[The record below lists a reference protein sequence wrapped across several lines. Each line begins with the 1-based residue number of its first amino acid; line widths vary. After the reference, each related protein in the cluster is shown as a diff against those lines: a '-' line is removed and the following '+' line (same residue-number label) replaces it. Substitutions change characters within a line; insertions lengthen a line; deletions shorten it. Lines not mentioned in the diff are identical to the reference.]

1 MADDR
6 PVLDPD
12 ELSPDDLDR
21 AKAVVPDGLSPW
33 QMLEEPEWA
42 VKLTVW
48 ALLSRD
54 NPELTWAEAMRTPF
68 SRFRR
73 AARPPRTPTSGE
85 PSASPKPSGSP
96 TSKRKATASTSAP
109 SSAPTST

>member
-1 MADDR
+1 MSDDR

-42 VKLTVW
+42 VKLTMW
-48 ALLSRD
+48 GLLSRD
-54 NPELTWAEAMRTPF
+54 NPDLTWAEAIKTPF

-73 AARPPRTPTSGE
+73 AARPPQTPTSGE
-85 PSASPKPSGSP
+85 PSASPKPSGGRSS
-96 TSKRKATASTSAP
+96 TSKRSGSGTAP
-109 SSAPTST
+109 S